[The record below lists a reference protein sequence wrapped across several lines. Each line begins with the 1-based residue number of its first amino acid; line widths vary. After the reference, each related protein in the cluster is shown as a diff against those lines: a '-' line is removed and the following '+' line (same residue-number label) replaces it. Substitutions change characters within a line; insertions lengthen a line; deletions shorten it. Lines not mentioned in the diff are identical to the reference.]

1 MKKKMSSKK
10 FNIIV
15 SAVLVILVVFSIL
28 LTTLTN
34 YYKQAV
40 NQLLGAGEIT
50 TSDAEGSEDW
60 NADYYNVNDITLEDV
75 EVQAKEVSQKIG
87 EEGTVL
93 LKNENGSLP
102 LSNSASEIAV
112 FGWSFYH
119 PVYGGAG
126 AGSVDESA
134 AITPKQSLIDAGY
147 TINETVEA
155 AYENYSEESGYTE
168 RPGAVVGEGSSCSWV
183 IPEMTVTTEA
193 QDAAATSDT
202 AIVWIARQGAEGYD
216 LPTCMDAD
224 NAGLSESDPGYNP
237 EKHYLELSD
246 DEEAMI
252 AAVEASFDN
261 VIVCI
266 NSSNVM
272 ELGELQNDSNIDSIL
287 WVGGGGECGFEAIGE
302 ILSGEVNPSGHLSD
316 IYPSDILADP
326 ASVNVSDPEYNTNHA
341 STNKYTNV
349 TLDNADTYAFFV
361 QYEEGIY
368 IGYKYYET
376 AYAEAEAGNYDGF
389 DYDSAVV
396 YPFGY
401 GLSYTEF
408 TQEITDFSEDD
419 GMITVEV
426 TVTNTGDTAGKDV
439 VELYYTPP
447 YTAGGIE
454 KSDVNLIAFDKTE
467 ELKAGE
473 SETVTLTFA
482 VEDMASYDDENEKAY
497 VLDAGEYVI
506 SVRSDSH
513 TVLDSETYTVEDSKI
528 YNEENDGK
536 RDSDAVA
543 ATNAFDDNMVGVSE
557 DFNVMSRSD
566 FAGTFP
572 QTATDTDRTASD
584 ELIEYLQ
591 TYTADEDIEASEVTE
606 MPATGEESIIQ
617 LINLRGLDYDDE
629 LWDEFL
635 DQFTVEEMTE
645 LVGSGGFGTLANEEN
660 GVPQAM
666 SNDGPASL
674 KTSGIGTDATSSYMT
689 GFPTEVTI
697 SATWN
702 KDLVN
707 EMGQVIGLEGTLSG
721 VSGWY
726 APGLNT
732 HRTAFGGRNFE
743 YYSEDAVLAG
753 TLAAE
758 EISGAAQ
765 NGLIAYV
772 KHFAM
777 NEQESYRNSQS
788 VGGLEI
794 TGMDYTTFTP
804 GEDVVLLTWAD
815 EQTIRETYL
824 KPFEIAVKNATYEET
839 YISDEDGTLT
849 TVTKNATQGIMT
861 SFNYIGN
868 EWAGGDSGLLT
879 TVLKNEWGFAG
890 SIITDANFFSYM
902 NVDQLVMAGGTLS
915 LSTMAPEVSSYASEA
930 AYVSQLREALHG
942 NLYMLANSGAMENI
956 KPGTVF
962 TYSLPT
968 WQKAV
973 YAVDIIVAILVV
985 LGIVMMVRRTKK
997 MRTEA

>member
-15 SAVLVILVVFSIL
+15 SAVLAVLVILSIL

-40 NQLLGAGEIT
+40 NQIMGGGSIT
-50 TSDAEGSEDW
+50 TTEAEGSEDW
-60 NADYYNVNDITLEDV
+60 DADYYEVDDVTLEEN
-75 EVQAKEVSQKIG
+75 EVRAKEISKEIG
-87 EEGTVL
+87 EEGFVL
-93 LKNENGSLP
+93 LKNESDSLP
-102 LSNSASEIAV
+102 LSDTTEIAV

-134 AITPKQSLIDAGY
+134 AISPEQSLIDAGF
-147 TINETVEA
+147 TVNETVKA
-155 AYENYSEESGYTE
+155 AYESYSEESGYTD
-168 RPGAVVGEGSSCSWV
+168 RPGAVVGDGASCSWV

-193 QDAAATSDT
+193 SDAAQSTDT

-216 LPTCMDAD
+216 LPTAMDTN

-246 DEEAMI
+246 DEEVMI
-252 AAVEASFDN
+252 AAVEAEFEN

-272 ELGELQNDSNIDSIL
+272 ELGELEDDDAIDSIL
-287 WVGGGGECGFEAIGE
+287 WVGGGGECGFEAVGE
-302 ILSGEVNPSGHLSD
+302 ILTGEVNPSGHLSD
-316 IYPSDILADP
+316 IYPADVLADP
-326 ASVNVSDPEYNTNHA
+326 SAVNVSDPDYNTAEA

-349 TLDNADTYAFFV
+349 NLDNASTYAFFV

-376 AYAEAEAGNYDGF
+376 ADAEAQAGNYDGF

-401 GLSYTEF
+401 GLSYTTFE
-408 TQEITDFSEDD
+408 QEITSFEEND
-419 GMITVEV
+419 GQITVEV
-426 TVTNTGDTAGKDV
+426 EVTNTGDTAGKDV

-454 KSDVNLIAFDKTE
+454 KAEVNLIAFDKTS
-467 ELKAGE
+467 ELEAGA

-482 VEDMASYDDENEKAY
+482 VEDMASYDDTNEKAY
-497 VLDAGEYVI
+497 VLDAGDYVI
-506 SVRSDSH
+506 SVRNDSH
-513 TVLDSETYTVEDSKI
+513 TVIDSRTYTVDDTKI
-528 YNEENDGK
+528 YNEENDGA
-536 RDSDAVA
+536 RESDGTA
-543 ATNAFDDNMVGVSE
+543 ATNQFDDNMVGVSE

-591 TYTADEDIEASEVTE
+591 LYTADEDIAESDVTE
-606 MPATGEESIIQ
+606 MPTTGEESTIQ

-629 LWDEFL
+629 LWEDYL
-635 DQFTVEEMTE
+635 DQFTVEEMIE
-645 LVGSGGFGTLANEEN
+645 MIGSGGFGTVANDEN
-660 GVPQAM
+660 GVPEAM

-689 GFPTEVTI
+689 GFPTEVVI
-697 SATWN
+697 ASTWN
-702 KDLVN
+702 TDLAN
-707 EMGQVIGLEGTLSG
+707 EMGQVIGIEGTLSG

-743 YYSEDAVLAG
+743 YYSEDGVLSG
-753 TLAAE
+753 YMAAA

-765 NGLIAYV
+765 NGLTAYV

-824 KPFEIAVKNATYEET
+824 KPFEIAVKNATYEEK
-839 YISDEDGTLT
+839 YISDEDGTVT
-849 TVTKNATQGIMT
+849 TVTKKATQGIMT
-861 SFNYIGN
+861 SFIYIGN
-868 EWAGGDSGLLT
+868 EWAGGDSDLLT
-879 TVLKNEWGFAG
+879 TILKDEWGFAG
-890 SIITDANFFSYM
+890 SIVTDANFFTYM
-902 NVDQLVMAGGTLS
+902 NVDQMVMAGGTLS
-915 LSTMAPEVSSYASEA
+915 LSTLAPESSEYADEA

-942 NLYMLANSGAMENI
+942 NLYMLANSSAMENI

-962 TYSLPT
+962 TYNRPM
-968 WQKAV
+968 WQNAV
-973 YAVDIIVAILVV
+973 IAIDTIVGILVIAGV
-985 LGIVMMVRRTKK
+985 VIMVRRTKK
-997 MRTEA
+997 MKNA

>member
-1 MKKKMSSKK
+1 
-10 FNIIV
+10 
-15 SAVLVILVVFSIL
+15 
-28 LTTLTN
+28 
-34 YYKQAV
+34 
-40 NQLLGAGEIT
+40 
-50 TSDAEGSEDW
+50 
-60 NADYYNVNDITLEDV
+60 
-75 EVQAKEVSQKIG
+75 
-87 EEGTVL
+87 
-93 LKNENGSLP
+93 
-102 LSNSASEIAV
+102 
-112 FGWSFYH
+112 
-119 PVYGGAG
+119 
-126 AGSVDESA
+126 
-134 AITPKQSLIDAGY
+134 
-147 TINETVEA
+147 
-155 AYENYSEESGYTE
+155 
-168 RPGAVVGEGSSCSWV
+168 
-183 IPEMTVTTEA
+183 
-193 QDAAATSDT
+193 
-202 AIVWIARQGAEGYD
+202 
-216 LPTCMDAD
+216 
-224 NAGLSESDPGYNP
+224 
-237 EKHYLELSD
+237 
-246 DEEAMI
+246 
-252 AAVEASFDN
+252 
-261 VIVCI
+261 
-266 NSSNVM
+266 
-272 ELGELQNDSNIDSIL
+272 
-287 WVGGGGECGFEAIGE
+287 
-302 ILSGEVNPSGHLSD
+302 
-316 IYPSDILADP
+316 
-326 ASVNVSDPEYNTNHA
+326 
-341 STNKYTNV
+341 
-349 TLDNADTYAFFV
+349 
-361 QYEEGIY
+361 
-368 IGYKYYET
+368 
-376 AYAEAEAGNYDGF
+376 
-389 DYDSAVV
+389 
-396 YPFGY
+396 
-401 GLSYTEF
+401 
-408 TQEITDFSEDD
+408 
-419 GMITVEV
+419 MITVEV

-758 EISGAAQ
+758 EISVAAQ
-765 NGLIAYV
+765 NGLIA
-772 KHFAM
+772 M
-777 NEQESYRNSQS
+777 
-788 VGGLEI
+788 
-794 TGMDYTTFTP
+794 
-804 GEDVVLLTWAD
+804 
-815 EQTIRETYL
+815 
-824 KPFEIAVKNATYEET
+824 
-839 YISDEDGTLT
+839 
-849 TVTKNATQGIMT
+849 
-861 SFNYIGN
+861 
-868 EWAGGDSGLLT
+868 
-879 TVLKNEWGFAG
+879 
-890 SIITDANFFSYM
+890 
-902 NVDQLVMAGGTLS
+902 
-915 LSTMAPEVSSYASEA
+915 
-930 AYVSQLREALHG
+930 
-942 NLYMLANSGAMENI
+942 
-956 KPGTVF
+956 
-962 TYSLPT
+962 
-968 WQKAV
+968 
-973 YAVDIIVAILVV
+973 
-985 LGIVMMVRRTKK
+985 
-997 MRTEA
+997 